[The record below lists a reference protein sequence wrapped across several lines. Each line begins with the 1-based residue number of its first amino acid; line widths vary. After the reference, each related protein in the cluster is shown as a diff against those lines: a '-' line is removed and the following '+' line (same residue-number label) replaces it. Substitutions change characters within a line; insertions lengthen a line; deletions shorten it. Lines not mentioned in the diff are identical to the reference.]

1 MFLGAHVQRGEA
13 LVTCLL
19 LGSNSTAP
27 IMKPSDMPYPTEVP
41 LSSIEVC
48 ADGKSIIDHIAEFA
62 SMTKN
67 LIISYEQKLANLNV
81 KRNYYKALLGITRR
95 IEKHNRHI
103 VETTIKENDD
113 LLSYLVET
121 YEEQDDL
128 ILHQLES
135 TINALTN
142 ENNRL

>member
-41 LSSIEVC
+41 LSSIQVC
-48 ADGKSIIDHIAEFA
+48 ADGKSIIDHIADSA

-67 LIISYEQKLANLNV
+67 LIMSYEHKLTTLNV
-81 KRNYYKALLGITRR
+81 KRNYYKAQLGVRER

-103 VETTIKENDD
+103 VEA
-113 LLSYLVET
+113 T
-121 YEEQDDL
+121 YD
-128 ILHQLES
+128 
-135 TINALTN
+135 
-142 ENNRL
+142 